1 MIEAGQGQRFF
12 AQALAGSL
20 VGNAAGGEDFE
31 GHVAIE
37 ALVARPVDNAHAA
50 CAKLFGYKI
59 VPEPVTDHF
68 GSARI
73 SLYAR
78 RLEGTA
84 TTTDQC
90 AADVLFLED
99 REERPPLKHIARR
112 SYIPTILSI
121 LNATLGTRDR
131 HGLPGRSTT

>member
-1 MIEAGQGQRFF
+1 MRRYLLDSGIANEYLRRALGLNLYMNGSSEDNGT
-12 AQALAGSL
+12 AIGAALA
-20 VGNAAGGEDFE
+20 AY
-31 GHVAIE
+31 H
-37 ALVARPVDNAHAA
+37 ALTGRR
-50 CAKLFGYKI
+50 